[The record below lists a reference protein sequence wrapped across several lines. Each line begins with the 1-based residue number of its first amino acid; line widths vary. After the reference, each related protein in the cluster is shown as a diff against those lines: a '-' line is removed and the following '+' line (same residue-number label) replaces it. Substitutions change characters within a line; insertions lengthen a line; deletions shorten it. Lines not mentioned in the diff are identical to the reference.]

1 MRVKM
6 HQVVYFLA
14 LCDERSFTRAA
25 KRCGVA
31 QPSLTSAI
39 KELENECGGRLFDR
53 NKSSV
58 DLTKLGMLVKP
69 DFVRIDQAV
78 ADVARKVGNFNA
90 QPPARAQR
98 GARETRMGVVAVAV
112 LTITIIAMGIA
123 LRPAP
128 SATAAVTE
136 RTSNQVDPYALQSTD
151 EMKTLPEQNAAGLF

>member
-25 KRCGVA
+25 RRCGVA

-69 DFVRIDQAV
+69 DFVRIDQAI

-90 QPPARAQR
+90 QPPAKAQR
-98 GARETRMGVVAVAV
+98 EARETHMGVVAVAV
-112 LTITIIAMGIA
+112 LTIAIIAMGLA
-123 LRPAP
+123 LRPTP

-136 RTSNQVDPYALQSTD
+136 RTSNRVDPYALQSTD